1 MEDGGVRWPG
11 TMHDYKHKYGTL
23 TGGSALSRS
32 MKYAETWLYGSVS
45 ARPPPTRPTILGT
58 PQPGGYALVMC
69 ACKDFLTS
77 STRSKK
83 SSPVC
88 KKCGGSRKTNWG
100 SNSATAI
107 RGFGTV
113 RLTQPK
119 SRPELPFL
127 DDMKDPYDIMRKSRL
142 QTVSSTL
149 RIPPEGRS
157 RAKSNSPPGRRR
169 HKSKSPPR
177 YRSPDPR
184 LVSRR
189 PLTSNNAIEVN
200 DASGRKSILECDVNP
215 YELISQYLKSG
226 ETVDSR
232 YPVDDDELSDN
243 LSENALDE
251 GPFQANRTKSRVED
265 KKKCRKSATVGG
277 QSKKGFLD
285 ALKTK
290 WDEPPRPSNTLPGVS
305 IGGQR
310 IRLFNN
316 SDPLPTITYAN
327 EFVSDSEE
335 NEEEEIYDLEKH
347 KAWFSDKTSSVR
359 SSPAPRLT
367 SFPKRPPRK
376 SKSPL
381 EPVNRPNTAKT
392 SNETGG
398 KNRVNFAL
406 DVPTHV
412 NRRSNSLTSSASL
425 EIKSILKKPYSTL
438 NLSESFKPTSQSP
451 STSSSSVALR
461 HDSSSSETGSRCNTP
476 TTTKTSHQPAGFKDR
491 KKKQVQFKV
500 SDGQNPLQIE
510 GSSVLREGEGD
521 STAAEKTP
529 EVVVTDPESSE
540 VLRFQFFGDNREDTQ
555 AVNQTTSE
563 GRLSSF
569 QDVPGADSNSY
580 VDPGKILGFKK
591 RVRDKVVVSDISWY
605 SMSITAVISIWIDK
619 NILHIII

>member
-1 MEDGGVRWPG
+1 MEEGNVRWPG
-11 TMHDYKHKYGTL
+11 NMHDYKHKYGTL
-23 TGGSALSRS
+23 SGGSALSRS

-189 PLTSNNAIEVN
+189 PLSSNNAIEVN

-226 ETVDSR
+226 DSVDSR

-251 GPFQANRTKSRVED
+251 DPFQVNRLKSRGED
-265 KKKCRKSATVGG
+265 KKKFKKSATVGS

-290 WDEPPRPSNTLPGVS
+290 WDEPPRPVNPLPGVS

-327 EFVSDSEE
+327 EFVSDSDD

-347 KAWFSDKTSSVR
+347 KAWFSDKSS
-359 SSPAPRLT
+359 SCGDSPSVKCSPVPRLT

-376 SKSPL
+376 TKSPL
-381 EPVNRPNTAKT
+381 EPVNRPNTSKT

-406 DVPTHV
+406 DVPTHM

-451 STSSSSVALR
+451 STSSSSAALR
-461 HDSSSSETGSRCNTP
+461 QDSSSSETGSRSNTP
-476 TTTKTSHQPAGFKDR
+476 TTTKPSHQPVSFKDR

-500 SDGQNPLQIE
+500 SDGAVVVQNPLQLE
-510 GSSVLREGEGD
+510 GSSILREGEGD
-521 STAAEKTP
+521 FIAAEKTP

-540 VLRFQFFGDNREDTQ
+540 VLRLQFFGDNREDTQ
-555 AVNQTTSE
+555 AVNQTMSE
-563 GRLSSF
+563 GRLTSF
-569 QDVPGADSNSY
+569 QDVPRADSNSC
-580 VDPGKILGFKK
+580 VDPGKLSVTLVLFKL
-591 RVRDKVVVSDISWY
+591 
-605 SMSITAVISIWIDK
+605 ISIVVFDHD
-619 NILHIII
+619 LSLTVCV